1 MDLATAL
8 STLGVDR
15 VVWIDD
21 VFARSSTD
29 LFRLLSD
36 NREVAKKVDFPGLL
50 AAINEYDVD
59 GVELAKFVETLNKA
73 QLEILEAKYFEA
85 DANEG
90 QTSTTELSEDRMV
103 ATAKLLRVA
112 EADKW
117 TFEAARDQIPA
128 TCRDGDGDGAVAY
141 VVDLRNGANAPEE
154 GISTLIQLSESG
166 SRGTMFVLTHDAT
179 VETEAEVEASIRAK
193 IRERRDDCPPVCV
206 VSKDRIK
213 ETSTDPDL
221 EEALKVAIKRAG
233 LRRIVHEVVEV
244 ARKDIESAFN
254 AASELLLGIPPEQ
267 LDRFIVERGYSE
279 GVSELH
285 VVERAISAKISD
297 EIRVL
302 FSNSDVIGKAERL
315 RSFREIELRPA
326 ATGLAHQ
333 SLQEFRR
340 LEIFESADLINASY
354 SPVSSGDIFVLD
366 GNEFRNADFVPKR
379 FLLLG
384 QPCDVQ
390 IRGEGK
396 RAAATAFLVPLS
408 EVEPDAEEG
417 PKTRKLPFKLGSQTL
432 SCNFRDATSVRLDI
446 LDLASFRSDG
456 RVCFDKTQTEVPNV
470 LAGLKK
476 IYSKRVGIF
485 AAELDK
491 PTSTDL
497 VPDSRF
503 CLTFNT
509 EKFKRIFTAKHLAAE
524 VTQIRGERVSL
535 ENRVTWA
542 IKRDGRIK
550 PAYAASLLRDFLSI
564 SGRDAFDVDFT
575 SA

>member
-29 LFRLLSD
+29 IFRLLND
-36 NREVAKKVDFPGLL
+36 NREVAKNIDFPGLI
-50 AAINEYDVD
+50 AAINEYDID
-59 GVELAKFVETLNKA
+59 GIELAKFIETLDKG
-73 QLEILEAKYFEA
+73 QLVTLEAKYFEA
-85 DANEG
+85 DAKEG
-90 QTSTTELSEDRMV
+90 QTSTTELSEDRMT
-103 ATAKLLRVA
+103 ATAKLLKVT

-128 TCRDGDGDGAVAY
+128 TCRDGDGAIAY

-154 GISTLIQLSESG
+154 GINTLIHLSESG

-179 VETEAEVEASIRAK
+179 VETEGEVEASIRAK
-193 IRERRDDCPPVCV
+193 IRGRCEGCPPVCV

-213 ETSTDPDL
+213 ETNNDPDL
-221 EEALKVAIKRAG
+221 EDALKVAIKRAG

-244 ARKDIESAFN
+244 ARKDIESAFH

-267 LDRFIVERGYSE
+267 LDRFIVERGYNE

-285 VVERAISAKISD
+285 VVERAITAKISD

-302 FSNSDVIGKAERL
+302 FSSSDVVSKAERL
-315 RSFREIELRPA
+315 RLFREIELKPVVSGPA
-326 ATGLAHQ
+326 HK

-340 LEIFESADLINASY
+340 LEFFESAELINASY

-366 GNEFRNADFVPKR
+366 GNEFRAGDFVPKR

-396 RAAATAFLVPLS
+396 RVAATAYLIPLS
-408 EVEPDAEEG
+408 EVEADAGEG
-417 PKTRKLPFKLGSQTL
+417 LKTRKLPFKLGDQTL

-456 RVCFDKTQTEVPNV
+456 RVCFDMTQKEMPNI

-476 IYSKRVGIF
+476 IYPKRVEIF

-491 PTSTDL
+491 PASTDV

-535 ENRVTWA
+535 PNRVTWS